1 MKRYWPVLRHWSI
14 ISLFFLGFAFPV
26 YADWN
31 SFIINYNK
39 NLYGKGSQTWQIAS
53 YDANWVYFANKNG
66 MLQFDGSSW
75 NVFALHNHSDVRS
88 VLPSTSQKCIY
99 VGGIN
104 EFGYFKPGK
113 GGKLVYVCMSDS
125 IPDSNRFIGNVWRIH
140 ENDNILYIQGDGK
153 ILKYLNGKYTAIDAA
168 AKIECSAMVNGVLYI
183 GTDYGVYVL
192 VGNTF
197 FPLQGAES
205 LMSKRIRGIIPHGK
219 GVIVVTAYDGL
230 FYCDGGVTRPFL
242 TGAENFLR
250 DNEVFCVA
258 SSGNQIALG
267 TVHKGIILV
276 NKQTLVTKYFNENNG
291 LQNNTVLS
299 MAFDRSHN
307 LWAGLDSGIDY
318 ICLNS
323 SLTNLYT
330 YPYSF
335 GTGYAAFLH
344 NDFLY
349 LGTNRGLYYVK
360 YPVVMNDNLP
370 DIKPVGHSSGQVW
383 NLCKIGDDLF
393 CLHDRGLFLV
403 KGSEMERIGNIS
415 GTWTCEQIMGKK
427 NQMFVGVYDGMYVF
441 EKQNGTWKV
450 SHKIEGLFDSCRF
463 FEQES
468 SRVIWVFNS
477 DKTLRVELSADLKR
491 AENIKSY
498 GVTKGFPS
506 EREIYVSKLNHK
518 IYFATPKGA
527 YEYNDKSDC
536 MQHSKEIDNLL
547 NGTTTYSRLL
557 EFNNH
562 VISLSHK
569 EICIANLRNYKKGA
583 ATVVV
588 PIELPG
594 VELVQGAEKIVP
606 LNDSLMVIPND
617 YGFAMLK
624 VPALKTK
631 KDYSRSIFVRKVFVS
646 YPKDSLVYIGNFLGE
661 KEKPRIPYAHNSIR
675 IEYSISSFTQGEEVS
690 YQYRLNGGEWSDFTV
705 SLTKEYSNLPEGDYV
720 FEVKAVFLDGS
731 NSADTFSF
739 QILPPWY
746 RTGIAYAIYLVL
758 FLLALW
764 YVYRWDDSRVKRK
777 KEQVVFE
784 KDKEIH
790 HLEKEYEKEKAIKER
805 QIMELEKEKLEYDLQ
820 HKSQEMA
827 NLMIN
832 FVRKNEM
839 LTEIK
844 ADLYKVVSSMKG
856 DGTRDAKQMLLVVNN
871 KIDANIQSDELL
883 KRIEDQFDLIH
894 NNFMKHLGEKHPDLS
909 LNERMMCAYLKMNL
923 SSKEIAPLLNIS
935 IRGVETIR
943 YRLRK
948 KFELERDEGLTEY
961 LNTKI

>member
-1 MKRYWPVLRHWSI
+1 
-14 ISLFFLGFAFPV
+14 
-26 YADWN
+26 
-31 SFIINYNK
+31 
-39 NLYGKGSQTWQIAS
+39 
-53 YDANWVYFANKNG
+53 
-66 MLQFDGSSW
+66 
-75 NVFALHNHSDVRS
+75 
-88 VLPSTSQKCIY
+88 
-99 VGGIN
+99 
-104 EFGYFKPGK
+104 
-113 GGKLVYVCMSDS
+113 
-125 IPDSNRFIGNVWRIH
+125 
-140 ENDNILYIQGDGK
+140 
-153 ILKYLNGKYTAIDAA
+153 
-168 AKIECSAMVNGVLYI
+168 
-183 GTDYGVYVL
+183 
-192 VGNTF
+192 
-197 FPLQGAES
+197 
-205 LMSKRIRGIIPHGK
+205 
-219 GVIVVTAYDGL
+219 
-230 FYCDGGVTRPFL
+230 
-242 TGAENFLR
+242 
-250 DNEVFCVA
+250 
-258 SSGNQIALG
+258 
-267 TVHKGIILV
+267 
-276 NKQTLVTKYFNENNG
+276 
-291 LQNNTVLS
+291 
-299 MAFDRSHN
+299 
-307 LWAGLDSGIDY
+307 
-318 ICLNS
+318 
-323 SLTNLYT
+323 
-330 YPYSF
+330 
-335 GTGYAAFLH
+335 
-344 NDFLY
+344 
-349 LGTNRGLYYVK
+349 VK

-427 NQMFVGVYDGMYVF
+427 NQMFVGVYDGMYVL
-441 EKQNGTWKV
+441 EKQNGSWKV

-506 EREIYVSKLNHK
+506 ERDIYVSKLNHK

-594 VELVQGAEKIVP
+594 VELVQGAERIVP

-624 VPALKTK
+624 VPAQKIR
-631 KDYSRSIFVRKVFVS
+631 KDYSRSMFVRKVFVS

-661 KEKPRIPYAHNSIR
+661 KENTRIPYAHNSIR
-675 IEYSISSFTQGEEVS
+675 IEYAISSFTQGEEVS

-731 NSADTFSF
+731 SSADTFSF

-746 RTGIAYAIYLVL
+746 RTAIAYAIYLVL

-777 KEQVVFE
+777 KEQVVVE